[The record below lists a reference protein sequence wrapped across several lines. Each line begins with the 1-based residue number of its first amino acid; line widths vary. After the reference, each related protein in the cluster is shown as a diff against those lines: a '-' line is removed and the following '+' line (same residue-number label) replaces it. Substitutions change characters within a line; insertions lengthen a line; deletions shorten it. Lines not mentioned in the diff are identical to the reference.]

1 MLGIR
6 LTSRR
11 LVDLNNGRCGFGRS
25 YPLDGKPSAGSSS
38 ECSQSLQRAC
48 RAEAGEVIPFCTD
61 DRALPERELL
71 RSLLSNGEGWLA
83 LASQQRHRR
92 VLKDFS
98 A

>member
-1 MLGIR
+1 MLGTR

-25 YPLDGKPSAGSSS
+25 HPLDGKPSAGNSS

-48 RAEAGEVIPFCTD
+48 RAEAGELIPFYTD
-61 DRALPERELL
+61 DGALPEGELL
-71 RSLLSNGEGWLA
+71 RSLFSNGEGWLA
-83 LASQQRHRR
+83 LASQQRYRR